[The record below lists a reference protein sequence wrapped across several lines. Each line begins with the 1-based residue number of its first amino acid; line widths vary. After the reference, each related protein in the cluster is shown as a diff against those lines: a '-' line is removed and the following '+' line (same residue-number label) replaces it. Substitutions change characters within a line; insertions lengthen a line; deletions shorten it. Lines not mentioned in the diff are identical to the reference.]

1 MNLLEMIGLIIKI
14 SMIINTINF
23 FNDDL
28 LVIIKNNDK
37 NEKYNI

>member
-1 MNLLEMIGLIIKI
+1 MSQYIK
-14 SMIINTINF
+14 SLNSTF